1 MKCKNKD
8 EMVVLLPAYFKKI
21 GLAVI
26 VLSLVPVIII
36 KSMHIEWTAFKMQL
50 LRIFIFDALIL
61 GLFFIA
67 WSKDKTEDELTFLIR
82 LKAAARTFTFAVFFV
97 IGRSVV
103 DLTVKNP
110 IGNLTGQDVIIMM
123 FSVYLVVYYYQKL
136 HR

>member
-26 VLSLVPVIII
+26 ILSLVPVIII

-50 LRIFIFDALIL
+50 FRVFIFDAFIL

-67 WSKDKTEDELTFLIR
+67 WSKDKIEDELTFLLR
-82 LKAAARTFTFAVFFV
+82 LKAAAWTFAAAVFYV
-97 IGRSVV
+97 IERSVG
-103 DLTVKNP
+103 DLTVKNS
-110 IGNLTGQDVIIMM
+110 ISNLTGQDVIIMM
-123 FSVYLVVYYYQKL
+123 LSVYLVVYYYQKL